1 MSHRSNVILSTRTYS
16 AWKASGLSLGQLV
29 ERGLASLRTQAA
41 SQSQAERALQL
52 VAELGQ
58 VLASESKFVWVR
70 PGETVTVSAQ
80 PAATAPG
87 GAAPAT
93 AAAPSSPG

>member
-1 MSHRSNVILSTRTYS
+1 MSHRTNVILSTESYS

-29 ERGLASLRTQAA
+29 ERGLASLSTQAA
-41 SQSQAERALQL
+41 SQSQAERALKL

-87 GAAPAT
+87 AAPAT
-93 AAAPSSPG
+93 AAAPSSPS